1 MATILEE
8 KRSLLVT
15 AHRLGAIKAH
25 TYNDCLRK
33 ITRLSLADCKQI
45 ARPATHALSHAT
57 MPAPG
62 GQGESR
68 TLNMPVGN
76 MRVEDELMMHSKLI
90 GLMQRVKL
98 YSERRTTRPD
108 KSRAEAVGA
117 AFALAAQALEA
128 LCDELGRSPCN
139 LGLSSTVALTDVE
152 ARALHAANT
161 VGGCSIT
168 PAQIVAARGHGPVM
182 AAPSAKVVELSA
194 SAPAGELT
202 KHELSA
208 LRAAQ
213 SVGLKTTAQD
223 MIAARGRLRS

>member
-8 KRSLLVT
+8 KRSLLDT
-15 AHRLGAIKAH
+15 ALRLGSIKSA
-25 TYNDCLRK
+25 TYSDCLRK
-33 ITRLSLADCKQI
+33 IARLSLADCQQI
-45 ARPATHALSHAT
+45 ARPATHALSHASL
-57 MPAPG
+57 PAPG
-62 GQGESR
+62 GQGER
-68 TLNMPVGN
+68 QHLNMPVGN
-76 MRVEDELMMHSKLI
+76 MPVEDELMMHSKLI
-90 GLMQRVKL
+90 GLMQRVTL
-98 YSERRTTRPD
+98 YSGRRTARPD

-117 AFALAAQALEA
+117 AFALAAQALDA
-128 LCDELGRSPCN
+128 LCNELGKSACN

-168 PAQIVAARGHGPVM
+168 PAQIVAARGHGPVT
-182 AAPSAKVVELSA
+182 AAPASKVVELS

-202 KHELSA
+202 VHELSS

-213 SVGLKTTAQD
+213 AVGVKMTAQD